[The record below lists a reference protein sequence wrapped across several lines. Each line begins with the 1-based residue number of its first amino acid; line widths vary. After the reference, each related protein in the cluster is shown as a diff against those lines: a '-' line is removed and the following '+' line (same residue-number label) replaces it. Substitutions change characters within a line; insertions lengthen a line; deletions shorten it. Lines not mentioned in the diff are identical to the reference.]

1 MSTALNQN
9 EIQNLQDFF
18 QNCLRD
24 PDSMSH
30 EQLVS
35 SIKENQEPC
44 SRALTQIKNPP
55 GEITIEDVNFLISW
69 LKARNLI
76 IGGLQLLQMA
86 DPENAAAIQ
95 HEVECTETAFTLLPG
110 LLNEARERLQ

>member
-1 MSTALNQN
+1 MSTTLNQN

-18 QNCLRD
+18 QNCLQD

-30 EQLVS
+30 QQLVTT
-35 SIKENQEPC
+35 IKENQELC
-44 SRALTQIKNPP
+44 SRALSQIKNPP
-55 GEITIEDVNFLISW
+55 GDITIEDVNFLVSW

-86 DPENAAAIQ
+86 DPGNAAAIQ

-110 LLNEARERLQ
+110 LLNETRERLQ